1 MVELRLRRAMP
12 LRRAPTSSPF
22 GALRINPNSQFVVV
36 LGGRK
41 SSSLPE
47 QMKTKLEKQDR
58 AGRRCPGARPTTGR
72 RLRPVRRS
80 CRWGYC
86 QLSADTVASTIG
98 LGCSQTF
105 PSRSSTRH
113 CAGRELAHRPACSA
127 QGRAARRG
135 ARRRACFALMLSL
148 SRCLMCS
155 KASPVVQ
162 QRIRLLA
169 PRRGEATGTFVTP
182 LQDTGL
188 GTLRRFNQRVR
199 FRPCFDLSDIG
210 AGFLI
215 AEVQSPLP
223 DPVSTF

>member
-86 QLSADTVASTIG
+86 QLSADTVTSTIG

-113 CAGRELAHRPACSA
+113 CAGRELGTSASMFGPRPRSTS
-127 QGRAARRG
+127 RG
-135 ARRRACFALMLSL
+135 W
-148 SRCLMCS
+148 
-155 KASPVVQ
+155 ASSV
-162 QRIRLLA
+162 L
-169 PRRGEATGTFVTP
+169 
-182 LQDTGL
+182 
-188 GTLRRFNQRVR
+188 RFNAFPIALLDV
-199 FRPCFDLSDIG
+199 LEG
-210 AGFLI
+210 LAGCAANSTPRLQGLEHYEGLI
-215 AEVQSPLP
+215 NS
-223 DPVSTF
+223 